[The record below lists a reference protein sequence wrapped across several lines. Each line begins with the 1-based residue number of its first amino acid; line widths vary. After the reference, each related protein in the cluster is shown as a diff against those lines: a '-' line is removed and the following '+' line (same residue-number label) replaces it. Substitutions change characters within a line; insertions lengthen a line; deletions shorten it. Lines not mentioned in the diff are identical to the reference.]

1 MVTSYKEGDPL
12 SRRLGDERFA
22 PLTADD
28 VRTIGAGL
36 LAARA
41 AGDERA
47 ERRLRDELVERH
59 LRLVVGLGKGYQHK
73 LDPEDI
79 LAVGSLALMEAMSRW
94 DPTPGGMSPYQWA
107 RRYVLTALNKAVDAD
122 RTIRIPEQVAYR
134 AAINTKLIKER
145 ENVIGRSLTDEEVV
159 ALTGG
164 GVRLEGLP
172 LANVSLTTP
181 GRLTRTD
188 GSEDHGLTVEE
199 VTADQSDT
207 AEEIVEREDI
217 YARIHSSL
225 STLTEDERTV
235 VCHRFG
241 LGNVDGMT
249 LAELGDLL
257 GTSGEAIRRLE
268 ASALAKLTHPA
279 NPYGI
284 GDAL

>member
-1 MVTSYKEGDPL
+1 MVTSYKGGDPL

-28 VRTIGAGL
+28 VRIIGAGL

-47 ERRLRDELVERH
+47 ERRLRDQLVERH
-59 LRLVVGLGKGYQHK
+59 LRLVVALGKGYQHK

-79 LAVGSLALMEAMSRW
+79 LAVGSLALMEAMRRW
-94 DPTPGGMSPYQWA
+94 DPTSGGMSPYQWA

-145 ENVIGRSLTDEEVV
+145 ENLIGRSLTEEEVL
-159 ALTGG
+159 ALTGN

-172 LANVSLTTP
+172 LADRSLNAP
-181 GRLTRTD
+181 LD
-188 GSEDHGLTVEE
+188 GYAVTGEGLTVED
-199 VTADQSDT
+199 VTADQSVT
-207 AEEIVEREDI
+207 AEEIVEREDL
-217 YARIHSSL
+217 YARIHRSL
-225 STLTEDERTV
+225 TTLNDEERIV
-235 VCHRFG
+235 VQHRFG
-241 LGNVDGMT
+241 LDGCDGLT
-249 LAELGDLL
+249 LAELGAVL

>member
-1 MVTSYKEGDPL
+1 VTSHKGGDPL

-22 PLTADD
+22 PLTSDD
-28 VRTIGAGL
+28 VRRIGDGL

-41 AGDERA
+41 AGDERQ

-59 LRLVVGLGKGYQHK
+59 LRLVVALGKGYQHK
-73 LDPEDI
+73 LDQEDV

-94 DPTPGGMSPYQWA
+94 DPTPGGMSAYQWA

-134 AAINTKLIKER
+134 AAINTKLIRER
-145 ENVIGRSLTDEEVV
+145 ENALGRSLTDEEVD

-164 GVRLEGLP
+164 GVRLEDLP
-172 LANVSLTTP
+172 LADRSLSAP
-181 GRLTRTD
+181 LD
-188 GSEDHGLTVEE
+188 GYAGTGEALTVED
-199 VTADQSDT
+199 VTADQSVT
-207 AEEIVEREDI
+207 AEEVVEREDL
-217 YARIHSSL
+217 YARIRASL
-225 STLTEDERTV
+225 DTLTEDERTV

-241 LGNVDGMT
+241 LENADGMT

-279 NPYGI
+279 NPHGI
-284 GDAL
+284 GDAI

>member
-1 MVTSYKEGDPL
+1 MVTTHKGSDPL

-47 ERRLRDELVERH
+47 ERRLRDQLVERH
-59 LRLVVGLGKGYQHK
+59 LRLVVALGKGYQHK

-145 ENVIGRSLTDEEVV
+145 ENALGRSLTAEEVE
-159 ALTGG
+159 AMTGG
-164 GVRLEGLP
+164 GPRLEGLP
-172 LANVSLTTP
+172 LADRSLSAP
-181 GRLTRTD
+181 LD
-188 GSEDHGLTVEE
+188 GYAVTGEGLTVED
-199 VTADQSDT
+199 VTADQSAT
-207 AEEIVEREDI
+207 AEDIVEREDL

-225 STLTEDERTV
+225 TTLTDEERIV
-235 VCHRFG
+235 VQHRFG
-241 LGNVDGMT
+241 LDGCDGLT
-249 LAELGDLL
+249 LAELGSLL

>member
-1 MVTSYKEGDPL
+1 MVTSHKGGDAL
-12 SRRLGDERFA
+12 SSKLGDERFA
-22 PLTADD
+22 PLTSDD
-28 VRTIGAGL
+28 VRRIGDGL

-59 LRLVVGLGKGYQHK
+59 LRLIVALGKGYSHR
-73 LDPEDI
+73 LAAEDI
-79 LAVGSLALMEAMSRW
+79 FAVGSLALMEAMSRW

-145 ENVIGRSLTDEEVV
+145 ENALGRSLTDEEVV

-164 GVRLEGLP
+164 GVRLEDLP
-172 LANVSLTTP
+172 LADRSLSSPLDGYATT
-181 GRLTRTD
+181 G
-188 GSEDHGLTVEE
+188 EGLTVEE
-199 VTADQSDT
+199 VTADQSAT
-207 AEEIVEREDI
+207 AEDIVEREDL
-217 YARIHSSL
+217 YARVRAAL
-225 STLTEDERTV
+225 STLTEEERIV
-235 VCHRFG
+235 MRHRFG
-241 LGNVDGMT
+241 LDDCDGLT
-249 LAELGDLL
+249 LAELGALL

>member
-1 MVTSYKEGDPL
+1 
-12 SRRLGDERFA
+12 
-22 PLTADD
+22 
-28 VRTIGAGL
+28 
-36 LAARA
+36 
-41 AGDERA
+41 
-47 ERRLRDELVERH
+47 
-59 LRLVVGLGKGYQHK
+59 
-73 LDPEDI
+73 
-79 LAVGSLALMEAMSRW
+79 VGSLALMEAMSRW

-145 ENVIGRSLTDEEVV
+145 ENALGRSLTAEEVE
-159 ALTGG
+159 AMTGG

-172 LANVSLTTP
+172 LADRSLNAP
-181 GRLTRTD
+181 LD
-188 GSEDHGLTVEE
+188 GYAVTGEGLTVED
-199 VTADQSDT
+199 VTADQSAT
-207 AEEIVEREDI
+207 AEDIVEREDL

-225 STLTEDERTV
+225 TTLTDEERIV
-235 VCHRFG
+235 VQHRFG
-241 LGNVDGMT
+241 LAGCDGLT
-249 LAELGDLL
+249 LAELGAVL